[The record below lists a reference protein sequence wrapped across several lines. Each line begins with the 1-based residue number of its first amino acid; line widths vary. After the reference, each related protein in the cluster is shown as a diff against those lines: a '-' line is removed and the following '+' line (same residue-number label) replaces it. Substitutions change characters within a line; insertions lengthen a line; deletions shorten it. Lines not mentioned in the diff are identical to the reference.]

1 MHMPLELLS
10 GGMGALRTVLAFL
23 VVLGVLVFVHEMGH
37 YLAAIWRGVY
47 VETFSIGFGPEIT
60 GWTARS
66 GTRWKLC
73 WLPLGGFVKLH
84 GQERPEDVPEEVR
97 AAWRA
102 GQTFHGKS
110 VLSRAIVVAAG
121 PLANFGLAI
130 LLFAGLFAI
139 AGRPVA
145 TPVISTVLEA
155 SPAAAAGLQPGDRI
169 VAIDGAKIA
178 SFEDIQRIVT
188 GRPGA
193 TVSVQVARP
202 DGVHSDGAT
211 NYGPHDF
218 KVTVGSREGDG
229 GKRIGMLGITGANV
243 EMRRLDPLR
252 ALEAGVAQTWDISVQ
267 TLQGVGQM
275 IGGRRGTE
283 DLGGPLRIAQLSGQA
298 ASLGLGPLIMLMG
311 VLSVSLGLINL
322 FPVPILDGGHLLFY
336 LAEAVFG
343 RPVPPRAQEYGYRAG
358 FAVIAALFLFV
369 TWNDLAH
376 LGIVHWVVGLFG

>member
-37 YLAAIWRGVY
+37 DLAAIWRGVY

-60 GWTARS
+60 GWTAKS

-121 PLANFGLAI
+121 PLANFVLAI
-130 LLFAGLFAI
+130 VLFAGLFAI

-145 TPVISTVLEA
+145 TPVVSTVLES
-155 SPAAAAGLQPGDRI
+155 SPAAVAGLQPGDRI
-169 VAIDGAKIA
+169 TAIDGAKIA

-188 GRPGA
+188 REPGA
-193 TVSVQVARP
+193 TVSVQVARQ
-202 DGVHSDGAT
+202 DGSHV
-211 NYGPHDF
+211 F
-218 KVTVGSREGDG
+218 KLTVGSRAGDG
-229 GKRIGMLGITGANV
+229 GKPVGMLGITGANV

-252 ALEAGVAQTWDISVQ
+252 ALEAGVAQTWEISAQ
-267 TLQGVGQM
+267 TLVGIGQM
-275 IGGRRGTE
+275 IGGHRGTE

-376 LGIVHWVVGLFG
+376 LGIVRWVAGLFG